1 MKRKPLNKNLK
12 LAFQISLPILVGLIL
27 FWLVFKNINLQDFID
42 IVKNANAWYLILY
55 FALSVLLMLCSVFRW
70 KLILLSQ
77 NHKIKF
83 IYLVKSYL
91 AGYGVSYITPSA
103 KLGGEPV
110 RAALLK
116 RYGLKTH
123 ESLSTIIIDKSLE
136 LSGSALFFVIGAV
149 ILVLN
154 YALPD
159 NLKFLI
165 VIVSIIFLG
174 LIGFGIYQIVNEKGF
189 ILSTYKFFRLHKLK
203 KFKNLT
209 KKLIDIEKL
218 IIKFYKKDKKHF
230 FSALFIMA
238 IAWGLMFAEFKVAML
253 IFGFDANLLQIFL
266 TFSVVGAAY
275 LIPVPFAMGTLE
287 GGQVA
292 LFNTIGLDSAI
303 GFGVGLLTRA
313 RDSIIAAIGLTIATY
328 YGVAKK
334 KNITK
339 SYQFN
344 EEVFKYKKRKRVIK
358 NEKNK

>member
-1 MKRKPLNKNLK
+1 MASIIFKMKKKPLNKKLK
-12 LAFQISLPILVGLIL
+12 LAFQISIPILVGVIL
-27 FWLVFKNINLQDFID
+27 FWLVFKNINLQDFFD
-42 IVKNANAWYLILY
+42 ILKNANIWYLILY
-55 FALSVLLMLCSVFRW
+55 FVLSVFIILCSVFRW
-70 KLILLSQ
+70 NLILLSQ
-77 NHKIKF
+77 KHKIKF

-136 LSGSALFFVIGAV
+136 LSGSALFFVVGAV

-165 VIVSIIFLG
+165 VVVSIIFLG
-174 LIGFGIYQIVNEKGF
+174 LIGFGIYQIINEKGF
-189 ILSTYKFFRLHKLK
+189 IMTIYKFFRLHKLK
-203 KFKNLT
+203 KFGNVT

-218 IIKFYKKDKKHF
+218 ITKFYKKDKRHF
-230 FSALFIMA
+230 FSALFVMA
-238 IAWGLMFAEFKVAML
+238 IAWGLMFAEFKLAML
-253 IFGFDANLLQIFL
+253 IFGFDANMLQIFL
-266 TFSVVGAAY
+266 TFSVVGASY

-292 LFNTIGLDSAI
+292 LFNTIGLNSAI
-303 GFGVGLLTRA
+303 GFGVGLLTRV
-313 RDSIIAAIGLTIATY
+313 RDSITAAIGLMIAAY

-334 KNITK
+334 KNLTK

-344 EEVFKYKKRKRVIK
+344 RSVFSKK
-358 NEKNK
+358 